1 MAAPSAAPAA
11 ASGHRR
17 PPAAA
22 GTATPLSATPAAV
35 TCPGRT
41 PPRLAGGPGDRSRPA
56 SGAPAGCAGGRTR
69 RAGRTSRR
77 DRPPGPAKVAM
88 SDVRTAPQT
97 SAEAARPSCP
107 DARHD
112 RAAAAARHDRARP
125 PRRFPPRP
133 RPPRPVTPGSTAS
146 PLAWAPSRG
155 APASR
160 NAAVSAQ
167 PGPPGPGRTAGQQSG
182 GHRARPASSQ
192 RGRARHRPVQ
202 IDGQTD
208 LRSPTRQRDE
218 EVFDLLPHPG
228 RRIDPQLHCLVRHDP
243 HNVDGNAQRQPTG
256 DPYQP
261 LPLDHRFRR
270 PDDPGEHNIEAG
282 PPAWLA
288 QQAPDVGGAT
298 GRVHPVGKPHEQT
311 IGFRA
316 NRPYGSPGAA
326 PGPVIGDLGFGH
338 PLPPGHR
345 DAGR

>member
-1 MAAPSAAPAA
+1 
-11 ASGHRR
+11 
-17 PPAAA
+17 
-22 GTATPLSATPAAV
+22 
-35 TCPGRT
+35 
-41 PPRLAGGPGDRSRPA
+41 
-56 SGAPAGCAGGRTR
+56 
-69 RAGRTSRR
+69 
-77 DRPPGPAKVAM
+77 M

-97 SAEAARPSCP
+97 SAEAVRPGCSRRRPSRSSP
-107 DARHD
+107 P
-112 RAAAAARHDRARP
+112 AAARHDRTHP

-133 RPPRPVTPGSTAS
+133 RPPRQVTPGSTAR
-146 PLAWAPSRG
+146 PPHVGPSHVG
-155 APASR
+155 PASC

-192 RGRARHRPVQ
+192 RGSARHRPVQ

-228 RRIDPQLHCLVRHDP
+228 RRIDPQLNCLVRHDP
-243 HNVDGNAQRQPTG
+243 HNVDGNAQRQPTR

-261 LPLDHRFRR
+261 LPLDHRSRR
-270 PDDPGEHNIEAG
+270 PDDPGERNLEAG

-316 NRPYGSPGAA
+316 NRPYGIPGAA
-326 PGPVIGDLGFGH
+326 PGA
-338 PLPPGHR
+338 R
-345 DAGR
+345 

>member
-1 MAAPSAAPAA
+1 
-11 ASGHRR
+11 
-17 PPAAA
+17 
-22 GTATPLSATPAAV
+22 
-35 TCPGRT
+35 
-41 PPRLAGGPGDRSRPA
+41 
-56 SGAPAGCAGGRTR
+56 
-69 RAGRTSRR
+69 
-77 DRPPGPAKVAM
+77 M
-88 SDVRTAPQT
+88 SDVLTAPRT
-97 SAEAARPSCP
+97 SAAAARPSCFRRRP
-107 DARHD
+107 SRSSPP
-112 RAAAAARHDRARP
+112 AAARHDRTHP

-133 RPPRPVTPGSTAS
+133 ARRDGSRRGPARRDRSRPAPQRD
-146 PLAWAPSRG
+146 PLTWGPPHVGPSHVG
-155 APASR
+155 PASC

-192 RGRARHRPVQ
+192 RGSARHRPVQ

-228 RRIDPQLHCLVRHDP
+228 RRIDPQLNCLVRHDP
-243 HNVDGNAQRQPTG
+243 HNVDGNAQRQPTR

-261 LPLDHRFRR
+261 LPLDHRSRR

-316 NRPYGSPGAA
+316 NRPYGIPGAA
-326 PGPVIGDLGFGH
+326 PGA
-338 PLPPGHR
+338 R
-345 DAGR
+345 